1 MPRRES
7 VDVVMRRA
15 YRKRDVETYVWAF
28 LKLTEEEIKKGVP
41 AKSRTFSG
49 REIVGFVNSLVNLER
64 VRKEKPEHLEPA
76 EPDWGAW
83 GSPPPLSVVTEG
95 EEGDEEEE
103 DEDKG

>member
-41 AKSRTFSG
+41 AKTRTFTG

-64 VRKEKPEHLEPA
+64 VRKEKPETLERV

-95 EEGDEEEE
+95 EGDADDDGEE
-103 DEDKG
+103 DED